1 MNSQISSIIQDIR
14 NLIKDPQYKANF
26 ESLVQNYN
34 NSNNN
39 TTINTPTTER
49 DIEIKRITDDIITNI
64 SFRVADIKQQENQ
77 R

>member
-1 MNSQISSIIQDIR
+1 MNSQISNIIQDIR

-39 TTINTPTTER
+39 APISTPTTER
-49 DIEIKRITDDIITNI
+49 DIEVKRITDDIITNI
-64 SFRVADIKQQENQ
+64 GLRVADIKQQA

>member
-1 MNSQISSIIQDIR
+1 MNSQISNIIQDIR

-39 TTINTPTTER
+39 TTPISTPTKER
-49 DIEIKRITDDIITNI
+49 DIEIN
-64 SFRVADIKQQENQ
+64 E
-77 R
+77 

>member
-1 MNSQISSIIQDIR
+1 MNSQISNIIQDI
-14 NLIKDPQYKANF
+14 NLLIKDPQYKANF

-39 TTINTPTTER
+39 VPINTPTTER
-49 DIEIKRITDDIITNI
+49 DVEIKRITDDIITNI
-64 SFRVADIKQQENQ
+64 GLRVADIKQQA

>member
-1 MNSQISSIIQDIR
+1 MNSQISNIIQDI
-14 NLIKDPQYKANF
+14 NLLIKDPQYKANF

-39 TTINTPTTER
+39 TPINTPTTER

-64 SFRVADIKQQENQ
+64 GLRVADIKQQA

>member
-1 MNSQISSIIQDIR
+1 MNSQITNIIQDIR

-39 TTINTPTTER
+39 TPISTPTTER
-49 DIEIKRITDDIITNI
+49 DIEVKRITDDIITNI
-64 SFRVADIKQQENQ
+64 GLRVADIKQQA

>member
-1 MNSQISSIIQDIR
+1 MNSQISNIIQDIR

-39 TTINTPTTER
+39 TTPISTPTTDR
-49 DIEIKRITDDIITNI
+49 DIEVKRITDDIITNI
-64 SFRVADIKQQENQ
+64 GLRVADIKQQA

>member
-1 MNSQISSIIQDIR
+1 MNSQISNIIQDIR

-39 TTINTPTTER
+39 TTPISTPTTER

-64 SFRVADIKQQENQ
+64 SLKVADIKQQA

>member
-1 MNSQISSIIQDIR
+1 MNSQITNIIQDIR

-39 TTINTPTTER
+39 APISTPTTER

-64 SFRVADIKQQENQ
+64 GLRVADIKQQA

>member
-1 MNSQISSIIQDIR
+1 MNSQISNIIQDIR

-39 TTINTPTTER
+39 TTPISTPTTER
-49 DIEIKRITDDIITNI
+49 DIEVKRITDDIITNI
-64 SFRVADIKQQENQ
+64 GLRVADIKQQA

>member
-1 MNSQISSIIQDIR
+1 MNSQISNIIQDIR

-39 TTINTPTTER
+39 TTPISTPTTER

-64 SFRVADIKQQENQ
+64 GLRVADIKQQA

>member
-1 MNSQISSIIQDIR
+1 MNSQISNIIQDIR

-39 TTINTPTTER
+39 APISTPTTDR
-49 DIEIKRITDDIITNI
+49 DIEVKRITDDIITNI
-64 SFRVADIKQQENQ
+64 GLRVADIKQQA

>member
-1 MNSQISSIIQDIR
+1 MNSQISNIIQDIR

-39 TTINTPTTER
+39 TPINTPTTER
-49 DIEIKRITDDIITNI
+49 DIEVKRITDDIITNI
-64 SFRVADIKQQENQ
+64 GLRVADIKQQA

>member
-1 MNSQISSIIQDIR
+1 MNSQISNIIQDIR
-14 NLIKDPQYKANF
+14 NLIKDPQTKANF

-39 TTINTPTTER
+39 TTPISTPTTER

-64 SFRVADIKQQENQ
+64 SFRVADIKQQA

>member
-1 MNSQISSIIQDIR
+1 MNSQISNIIQDI
-14 NLIKDPQYKANF
+14 NILIKDPQYKANF

-39 TTINTPTTER
+39 TPINTPTTER

-64 SFRVADIKQQENQ
+64 GLRVADIKQQA